1 MEQAKPKKHIFFA
14 LGIYATVFFI
24 LLLISNIDA
33 FRQWFGVI
41 LRLFRPLIIG
51 LIIAYLFNPFF
62 RFFEYK
68 MLFKIRQHSLRRGLS
83 LFFTYLVLFLIVA
96 ILMML
101 IIPQLI
107 ESIVNFTSNSETFL
121 NNTVSDINGFIATL
135 NERFSANQGN
145 GTAIPY
151 LNAQN
156 IRDNVQKFFASLN
169 FDAEKILGSLDT
181 ATIFSTVENAFT
193 VVVDVILGLFI
204 SLYFLHTK
212 EKRYAQVMRLRRAFF
227 SDSVNE
233 KITRVCTVA
242 DKSFGGFLRGKILDS
257 CIVGVLV
264 YIAISIMG
272 VPYAILIAVIVAIT
286 DIVPVIGPFI
296 GVIPSAI
303 IILLTDPSKVIPFL
317 LCILIVQQIDG
328 NIIAPKILGENTGV
342 SSLCV
347 IIAISTMGGL
357 WGLVGM
363 VVGVPLFATVLEL
376 TSDYLDG
383 RLKKKGLFYEDKA
396 MPLTEGASASDAEPS
411 LIQQIRMRELDAD
424 GNDPDGGTGD
434 LSAVERFR
442 LNTYA
447 LLHKYHISTKQDVP
461 IPEDFIEEEAELAM
475 AVKEELDA
483 MDALEQSEQQEA
495 DSENT
500 ERADELSLFA
510 EEAYDEGY
518 DTDLRE
524 QTEQAEQAKLDAV
537 EVTENQNENTE
548 AQ

>member
-1 MEQAKPKKHIFFA
+1 MEQTKSKKHVFFA
-14 LGIYATVFFI
+14 LGIYLVIFFS
-24 LLLISNIDA
+24 LLLITNIEA
-33 FRQWFGVI
+33 FKQWFGVI

-83 LFFTYLVLFLIVA
+83 LFCTYLVLFLIIAV
-96 ILMML
+96 LLML
-101 IIPQLI
+101 IVPQLI
-107 ESIVNFTSNSETFL
+107 ESIVNFTSNSEAFL
-121 NNTVSDINGFIATL
+121 YNTVNDINGFITSL
-135 NERFSANQGN
+135 NERFSAGQGN
-145 GTAIPY
+145 GTSIPY
-151 LNAQN
+151 LDAQS
-156 IRDNVQKFFASLN
+156 IQASVQNFFASLN
-169 FDAEKILGSLDT
+169 FDAESILSSLNT
-181 ATIFSTVENAFT
+181 ITLATIFSTVENAFAI
-193 VVVDVILGLFI
+193 VADVILGLFI

-212 EKRYAQVMRLRRAFF
+212 EKRYAQIMRLRHAFF
-227 SDSVNE
+227 SDATNQ

-242 DKSFGGFLRGKILDS
+242 DNSFGGFLRGKILDS

-264 YIAISIMG
+264 YAAISIMG

-296 GVIPSAI
+296 GVIPSAV

-317 LCILIVQQIDG
+317 LCILIAQQIDG

-376 TSDYLDG
+376 TSDYLDN
-383 RLKKKGLFYEDKA
+383 RLKKKGLYYDEQTV
-396 MPLTEGASASDAEPS
+396 PIGSSVSSGEQEPS
-411 LIQQIRMRELDAD
+411 LIQQIRMRELDD
-424 GNDPDGGTGD
+424 NGNDPDGGTGD
-434 LSAVERFR
+434 LSTIERFR

-447 LLHKYHISTKQDVP
+447 LLHKYHISTKHDEP

-475 AVKEELDA
+475 ATKEELEA
-483 MDALEQSEQQEA
+483 LDALEQVAQQAETLSDTEDNAFLPVLNDESDEQAVA
-495 DSENT
+495 DSC
-500 ERADELSLFA
+500 
-510 EEAYDEGY
+510 
-518 DTDLRE
+518 
-524 QTEQAEQAKLDAV
+524 EQAAQDDADKAQSEANQTTDT
-537 EVTENQNENTE
+537 EV
-548 AQ
+548 